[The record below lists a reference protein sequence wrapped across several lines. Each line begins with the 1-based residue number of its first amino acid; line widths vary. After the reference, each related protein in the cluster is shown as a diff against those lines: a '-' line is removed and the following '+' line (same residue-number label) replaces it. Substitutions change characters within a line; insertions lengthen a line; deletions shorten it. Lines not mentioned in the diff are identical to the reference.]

1 MKDLKKLQDI
11 LEAIEAIESYSVS
24 TYDEFL
30 SDGKKAVREATL
42 YNLIII
48 GEAANHI
55 SEEFQEKHSSIPWSP
70 MIGTRNIVIHGYEQV
85 KMEVVWDIIQNDL
98 GDLKAKILKII
109 GGTK

>member
-1 MKDLKKLQDI
+1 MKDLKKIQDI

-30 SDGKKAVREATL
+30 SDDKKAVREATL

-55 SEEFQEKHSSIPWSP
+55 SEEFQEKHPSIPWSP
-70 MIGTRNIVIHGYEQV
+70 MIGTRNIVIHAYEQV

-109 GGTK
+109 GG